1 MSDKILH
8 FKVIE
13 GTSKKEESHLIE
25 DLTAWVNE
33 YTQQHSTTV
42 QEMIYSLEFLK
53 SMIMADIIAG
63 PEEV

>member
-1 MSDKILH
+1 MSDKILP

-33 YTQQHSTTV
+33 YTHQHSTTV